1 MKKIEFKDLPSTE
14 TPLSASNLN
23 LLQQNVEDEF
33 NTLNKYFEIPQG
45 DNRRRWV
52 KIAEFST
59 NLTGDNNRIQMRIYG
74 TIRYGSNKPGMDMI
88 EISTRGGM
96 NISIYA
102 FNHTADNDNQKYGY
116 VAKANGRTEFWIE
129 QNAYNY
135 RSKVEIVNADNC
147 DVKFFEILYEKP
159 AGLIYI
165 DKEIVATEKSILSM
179 YNNQPNNLRID
190 GNNDEGKKVV
200 FKDVLVKRGSV
211 FTQDNGEIIA
221 RKKCI
226 CKVNF
231 ILYCEQSATKDKNY
245 LETKL
250 FVKRRKSTNIY
261 FR

>member
-1 MKKIEFKDLPSTE
+1 MKKIEFKNLPSKE

-33 NTLNKYFEIPQG
+33 NTLNSYFEIPQG
-45 DNRRRWV
+45 NNRRRWI

-59 NLTGDNNRIQMRIYG
+59 NLTGGDNRIQMRIYG

-96 NISIYA
+96 NIAIYA

-147 DVKFFEILYEKP
+147 DVKLFEIIYEKP
-159 AGLIYI
+159 AGLIAI
-165 DKEIVATEKSILSM
+165 DKEIVATEKALLSV
-179 YNNQPNNLRID
+179 YNNQTGNIRID
-190 GNNDEGKKVV
+190 GRDYEAKQVP
-200 FKDVLVKRGSV
+200 FKDVFIQRGTA
-211 FTQDNGEIIA
+211 FRLGANEIVVN
-221 RKKCI
+221 KKCNARI
-226 CKVNF
+226 TF
-231 ILYCEQSATKDKNY
+231 TLYCLQSTTGQKYNI
-245 LETKL
+245 ESKL
-250 FVKRRKSTNIY
+250 WIQRRWK
-261 FR
+261 

>member
-1 MKKIEFKDLPSTE
+1 MKKIEFKNLPSKE
-14 TPLSASNLN
+14 TPISANNLN

-59 NLTGDNNRIQMRIYG
+59 NLTGGDNRIQMRIYG

-102 FNHTADNDNQKYGY
+102 FNHTANNDNQRYGY
-116 VAKANGRTEFWIE
+116 VNRADGRTELWID
-129 QNAYNY
+129 QGTYNY
-135 RSKVEIVNADNC
+135 RSKVEIINADNC
-147 DVKFFEILYEKP
+147 VVKLFEIKYEQP
-159 AGLIYI
+159 AGLVAI
-165 DKEIVATEKSILSM
+165 DKEIVATEKSILSV
-179 YNNQPNNLRID
+179 YNNQTGNIRID
-190 GNNDEGKKVV
+190 GKNDEGKKVI

-211 FTQDNGEIIA
+211 FTQDNGEFIA

-231 ILYCEQSATKDKNY
+231 VLYCEQSASENKNY
-245 LETKL
+245 LEAKL